1 MPKTQTRNSQALPP
15 YGKIGIPRP
24 LKPENYTN
32 MVSEKPKF
40 NVFII
45 LLIILFVVVITAILY
60 FAITK
65 KMPGSD
71 TDNSADKSQVSSWS

>member
-1 MPKTQTRNSQALPP
+1 MPKKLSPIWP
-15 YGKIGIPRP
+15 YGRTGRPSPPKLADTASLIP
-24 LKPENYTN
+24 
-32 MVSEKPKF
+32 EKPKF